1 MTTTALLLAVII
13 AVTPLEQA
21 GEAVG
26 ANVQRSQW
34 SDTLA
39 RVAFGHAA
47 YMASVRQQGHQGFE
61 RRYEWLRGRGFRNVA
76 EICAESWPWQRDDS
90 ERELWT
96 DAFWAWRQS
105 PGHWSVAGRRHR
117 AYGGAL
123 AQSRDGV
130 WYSCIIVEG
139 DSP

>member
-1 MTTTALLLAVII
+1 MTTALLLAVVI
-13 AVTPLEQA
+13 AATPLEQA
-21 GEAVG
+21 GEAAG
-26 ANVQRSQW
+26 ANVQRSEW

-39 RVAFGHAA
+39 RAALGHAA
-47 YMASVRQQGHQGFE
+47 YMAAVQEQGHQGFVL
-61 RRYEWLRGRGFRNVA
+61 RAAWLRSRGFRHVA
-76 EICAESWPWQRDDS
+76 EICAESWPWQRNDS

-123 AQSRDGV
+123 AQSREGV